1 MSAKYLI
8 HKKTTPASGALSR
21 TEFTRY
27 GSSDRDGGQSQ
38 LSVVSLPR
46 NHLYRTPI
54 RIGNRRPLGAGGFVL
69 RAQIDHGGDLT
80 DQLDL
85 EALFHWAQDDPLNE
99 PAQDLERFAP
109 GFGVGEG

>member
-27 GSSDRDGGQSQ
+27 GSSDRDGRQSQ

-69 RAQIDHGGDLT
+69 RAQIDHGGDFA
-80 DQLDL
+80 DELDL
-85 EALFHWAQDDPLNE
+85 EAL
-99 PAQDLERFAP
+99 
-109 GFGVGEG
+109 VGRMQGNSLDE